1 MTDYMKLTFP
11 EVKTLLQEVKM
22 LVENWK
28 NMQQKVNFVSI

>member
-1 MTDYMKLTFP
+1 MKLTFP